1 MSQTCAHCDTKFE
14 TVAALTQHLP
24 LHHDTCAVCNETFD
38 DTDSLREHVHA
49 AH

>member
-1 MSQTCAHCDTKFE
+1 MTETCTHCDTEFE

-24 LHHDTCAVCNETFD
+24 LHHTTCAVCHEAFD
-38 DTDSLREHVHA
+38 EISTLREHVHA